1 MCLLV
6 VVGRLQP
13 VYICK
18 NRVRALSRREIVS
31 TNAIYRI
38 IHILNLKPMH
48 AEDYASSERM
58 QILFP
63 IESSYESTCIEG
75 GKRMFGILR
84 IQIFMFMWPRTMA
97 TKHNAM

>member
-1 MCLLV
+1 
-6 VVGRLQP
+6 
-13 VYICK
+13 
-18 NRVRALSRREIVS
+18 
-31 TNAIYRI
+31 
-38 IHILNLKPMH
+38 MH